1 MSEFFQPFRSSPAPR
16 TPDPIRSP
24 TDMNVPEGWLAIGKI
39 TSPQGLKGEVRVYP
53 DSDFPQRFLEPG
65 QRWLLGAGESEPQA
79 VELLAGRHVDGKG
92 LYVLQFAGVRDRDQA
107 EALRGALILVPE
119 SDRPPLEPGEFHLL
133 DLIGL
138 PVIDQA
144 TQTQVGTVIS
154 IVPAGNDL
162 LEVETLDRQ
171 KALIPL
177 VQEIVPVVDLENQRI
192 EINPPPG
199 LLP

>member
-1 MSEFFQPFRSSPAPR
+1 
-16 TPDPIRSP
+16 
-24 TDMNVPEGWLAIGKI
+24 MNVPEGWLAIGTI

-65 QRWLLGAGESEPQA
+65 QRWLLGSRDSEPQA
-79 VELLAGRHVDGKG
+79 IELLAGRYLEGKG
-92 LYVLQFAGVRDRDQA
+92 LYIVRFAGVRDRNQA
-107 EALRGALILVPE
+107 EALRGALLLVPE

-138 PVIDQA
+138 SVFMQSS
-144 TQTQVGTVIS
+144 QELVGSVVS

-162 LEVETLDRQ
+162 LEVEMPDRQ
-171 KALIPL
+171 RVLVPL
-177 VQEIVPVVDLENQRI
+177 VSEIVPIVDLDNQRI

-199 LLP
+199 LLS